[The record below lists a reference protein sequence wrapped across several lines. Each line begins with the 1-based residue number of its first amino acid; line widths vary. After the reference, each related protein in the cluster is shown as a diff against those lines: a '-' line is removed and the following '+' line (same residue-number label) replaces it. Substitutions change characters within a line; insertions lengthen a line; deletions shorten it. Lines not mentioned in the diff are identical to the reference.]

1 MWKLPAR
8 LSFPNPETERRPMVR
23 AALDLLGTLE
33 APGAATHPAIMGWA
47 KAIETICRRRYD
59 DWAAD
64 FFNADSIAGCG
75 PLVGSVAARTC
86 QGRPENMP
94 PTNYW
99 SARAWADLGRGRL
112 QAVRRPAHPT
122 TPAGARCA
130 ALAANG
136 ERTINAA

>member
-1 MWKLPAR
+1 
-8 LSFPNPETERRPMVR
+8 MVR
-23 AALDLLGTLE
+23 AALDLPGTLG

-47 KAIETICRRRYD
+47 KQVGTICRRRDD
-59 DWAAD
+59 DWAAA

-75 PLVGSVAARTC
+75 PFVGIVATRTC

-122 TPAGARCA
+122 TPAGARRVV
-130 ALAANG
+130 LAANG